1 MTLKRQFFALAAMLI
16 AAAALLLFTR
26 TADAD
31 TVPAPVPAT
40 LADRGNFRMRCE
52 FSHLAAD
59 DPLVLPGQAGA
70 SHLHMFFGNT
80 QTTAFSSPDSIRTG
94 GGTTCQGGT
103 SANRSAYWI
112 PTVHDANGGVRVP
125 NYALFYYKTAGL
137 EPSSIQMIPDN
148 LRIIAG
154 SANGGNTTNEAYWSC
169 ADGNFRRST
178 TIPNC
183 PANQTLFLT
192 IHFPSCWDG
201 SNLDSRDH
209 QSHMAYGRW
218 NGNGRSCPSSH
229 PVPLPEI
236 SFSFQYEHPE
246 GSTNGWYLSS
256 DNGAAGGST
265 LHGDWMNG
273 WNRSVMQT
281 FLTNCLHA
289 QRDCT
294 GGQLG
299 NGTKLSMTSS
309 NGRGSAAI
317 IDVGDAAP
325 SPAPAPE
332 PQPEPE
338 PEPQTTTT
346 VAEPAPAPTTV
357 APTTTAPAAAA
368 TPTAEVNTEAT
379 TPSTTTAPAE
389 PVSAVAPAAIVGRDA
404 AAPIP
409 NGPTCAGMAATIVGT
424 DGNDV
429 LVGTPGR
436 DVIVA
441 GAGHDTIRGLGGND
455 VICGGDGRDRI
466 MGGKGTDIVSG
477 GAGRDRIR
485 GGAGG
490 DTLSGDRG
498 ADRISG
504 GRGDD
509 ILRGGS
515 GDDRLRGASGVDLL
529 FQ

>member
-1 MTLKRQFFALAAMLI
+1 MTLKRQFIALAAMLT

-26 TADAD
+26 TAEAD
-31 TVPAPVPAT
+31 TIPAPVPAT

-59 DPLVLPGQAGA
+59 DPLVFPNQAGA

-80 QTTAFSSPDSIRTG
+80 ATTAFSTPNAIRTG

-125 NYALFYYKTAGL
+125 DYALFYYKTAGL
-137 EPSSIQMIPDN
+137 EPSSIQMIPEN

-154 SANGGNTTNEAYWSC
+154 SSSGGNSTNEAYWSC

-201 SNLDSRDH
+201 SNLDSRNH
-209 QSHMAYGRW
+209 QDHMAYARW

-236 SFSFQYEHPE
+236 SFSFQYTHPE

-265 LHGDWMNG
+265 LHGDWING
-273 WNRSVMQT
+273 WNRDVMQT
-281 FLTNCLHA
+281 FITNCLHA

-317 IDVGDAAP
+317 IDVGDARTTP
-325 SPAPAPE
+325 T

-338 PEPQTTTT
+338 PETTT
-346 VAEPAPAPTTV
+346 VPPAAAAPTTPTTAAPATTVAPTTV
-357 APTTTAPAAAA
+357 APTEASPDEA
-368 TPTAEVNTEAT
+368 PTAEDA
-379 TPSTTTAPAE
+379 PQTA
-389 PVSAVAPAAIVGRDA
+389 VAVAPAIIRDA
-404 AAPIP
+404 ASPIP
-409 NGPTCAGMAATIVGT
+409 NGPTCAGIPATIVGT

-429 LVGTPGR
+429 LTGTPGR
-436 DVIVA
+436 DVIHA
-441 GAGHDTIRGLGGND
+441 GDGHDIIRGLGGND
-455 VICGGDGRDRI
+455 ILCGGPGRDRI

-477 GAGRDRIR
+477 GSGRDRIR

-498 ADRISG
+498 SDRISG

-509 ILRGGS
+509 ILRGGA
-515 GDDRLRGASGVDLL
+515 GDDRLRGSAGIDLL
-529 FQ
+529 FE